1 LPRSA
6 SELPPVLM
14 NRILL
19 REATCAIVRQEAEDI
34 SPMILF
40 QHFDLASHHAAR
52 GVDLLDREIDRHHRV
67 FAERAEKAGA
77 RRQVAD
83 PDDI

>member
-19 REATCAIVRQEAEDI
+19 REATWAIVRQEAE
-34 SPMILF
+34 
-40 QHFDLASHHAAR
+40 
-52 GVDLLDREIDRHHRV
+52 EI
-67 FAERAEKAGA
+67 
-77 RRQVAD
+77 
-83 PDDI
+83 